1 MNINAYKKMS
11 VLLALSAIITD
22 VGAQQFPNKPIR
34 MVVAFAPGGGTDLI
48 ARAIALKLQESVGQ
62 TVVVDNRSGGGGNI
76 GTDMVAKS
84 PADGYTLL
92 LGYVGNLAINP
103 WLFKKIPYDPIKD
116 FSPISLTTTAPN
128 LLVVHPAVTA
138 SNPKELVAL
147 AKGKPGAL
155 SYASAGNGTVG
166 HMVAELFKTVT
177 GTNIVHVP
185 YKGNGPAV
193 SELLGGHVQ
202 LMFAAPAA
210 VLPLVEAKRLKAIAV
225 ASAKRE
231 PGMPE
236 IPTFVESGFPKVE
249 ASGWYGVLA
258 AGGTPKVIVQYLNKE
273 IVKVMSNQQVKERLI
288 THGYTPTSSTPEEF
302 SQLIKSD
309 LAKWQA
315 VVKASGATTD

>member
-34 MVVAFAPGGGTDLI
+34 MVVAFSPGGGTDLI

-103 WLFKKIPYDPIKD
+103 WLFKKISYDPIKD

-177 GTNIVHVP
+177 GSNIVHVP

-231 PGMPE
+231 PGIPD

-258 AGGTPKVIVQYLNKE
+258 AGGTPKVIVQYWNKE
-273 IVKVMSNQQVKERLI
+273 VLKAMSNQQVKERLI